1 MRPLFIV
8 KTEPLVDSLSAV
20 EPTVPAIHPT
30 AEDSDSETEP
40 DLNADD
46 ADAAIDINVTQQEP
60 TAPAIHPTAENSDSE
75 TEPDLDADDANAAV
89 DINVAQREDQPCQ
102 CREDV
107 IVLMKKIAMHAR
119 ETSFATDGLL
129 EFLRLEAAHRHRR

>member
-8 KTEPLVDSLSAV
+8 KTKPLVDSLSAV
-20 EPTVPAIHPT
+20 EPTGPAIHPT

-40 DLNADD
+40 DLDADD
-46 ADAAIDINVTQQEP
+46 AD
-60 TAPAIHPTAENSDSE
+60 
-75 TEPDLDADDANAAV
+75 AAV
-89 DINVAQREDQPCQ
+89 DINVAQREDQLCQ